1 MANIQYV
8 TKLLRL
14 DKRSITS
21 DAIYIGH
28 AQFFAFQ
35 SELLGKSFTL
45 VLNLHPF
52 AVESSDQMI
61 KKIL

>member
-14 DKRSITS
+14 YKRSITS

-35 SELLGKSFTL
+35 SELLTL

-52 AVESSDQMI
+52 AVESSDHMI